1 MTSMMERSPGFPAAP
16 SEEPDWM
23 SCRRCRVL
31 LYRKRFD
38 RAGGVCP
45 ECGWHSPLSADRR
58 VATLL
63 DRESA
68 VRVAPPETVHD
79 PLSFV
84 DLEPYADR
92 LSKARART
100 GLDDAVQVVRGTIQ
114 GRPVVAAVMD
124 FAFLG
129 GSLGAA
135 AGEAVAVAAETAL
148 ADQAPL
154 LLVTASGGA
163 RMQEGTLSLMQMAKT
178 AGAMARLDEA
188 GLLTISL
195 ITDPTYGGVAASF
208 ATLSDVL
215 IAEPG
220 ARMGF
225 AGPRVIEQTIRQKLP
240 GDFQTAEFLLGHG
253 LIDGVRARAELPYLL
268 GTLLSAAA
276 RREDRDGG
284 GVSGGGG
291 GDGGGGRARERDAE
305 DVAVRDPRGLTRRP
319 VDQAVRLAR
328 DLGRPTTL
336 DHVAEWTD
344 RFVELRGDRAGGGD
358 CPAIVGGLAV
368 VDGLPL
374 VVVGHQKGHTTDE
387 LVRRNFGMPSPAGY
401 RKAMR
406 LMRLAAKLR
415 LPLVTLIDTPGAY
428 PGLEAEEHGQAHAIA
443 ECIRLMGSLPV
454 PVVSVITGEGG
465 SGGALALG
473 VANEVLICENGVY
486 SVISPEGCAAILWR
500 SPEAAGTAAA
510 ALKIDAASMLEL
522 GVVDGVVPEPDGG
535 AHRDPAAAARLVRRA
550 VVHAVRRL
558 RGRDGADLVAERRAR
573 YRRFGSV
580 DTSLKEK
587 GILP

>member
-1 MTSMMERSPGFPAAP
+1 M
-16 SEEPDWM
+16 
-23 SCRRCRVL
+23 
-31 LYRKRFD
+31 
-38 RAGGVCP
+38 
-45 ECGWHSPLSADRR
+45 
-58 VATLL
+58 
-63 DRESA
+63 
-68 VRVAPPETVHD
+68 
-79 PLSFV
+79 
-84 DLEPYADR
+84 
-92 LSKARART
+92 
-100 GLDDAVQVVRGTIQ
+100 
-114 GRPVVAAVMD
+114 
-124 FAFLG
+124 
-129 GSLGAA
+129 
-135 AGEAVAVAAETAL
+135 
-148 ADQAPL
+148 
-154 LLVTASGGA
+154 
-163 RMQEGTLSLMQMAKT
+163 
-178 AGAMARLDEA
+178 
-188 GLLTISL
+188 
-195 ITDPTYGGVAASF
+195 
-208 ATLSDVL
+208 
-215 IAEPG
+215 
-220 ARMGF
+220 
-225 AGPRVIEQTIRQKLP
+225 
-240 GDFQTAEFLLGHG
+240 
-253 LIDGVRARAELPYLL
+253 
-268 GTLLSAAA
+268 
-276 RREDRDGG
+276 
-284 GVSGGGG
+284 
-291 GDGGGGRARERDAE
+291 
-305 DVAVRDPRGLTRRP
+305 
-319 VDQAVRLAR
+319 
-328 DLGRPTTL
+328 

-358 CPAIVGGLAV
+358 CPAIAGGLAV